1 MVIGYIVPRKIWQ
14 PWVGVKMPSGGVSGW
29 LHIALFKQQFGKK
42 LIQAE
47 KIYTFMQGDQI
58 G

>member
-42 LIQAE
+42 TNSSG
-47 KIYTFMQGDQI
+47 KNIYFHAG
-58 G
+58 